1 MEFQQME
8 IVNQRQKMLD
18 AMESN
23 AKGNDNFVIKVI
35 STVNVDG
42 KSYIKRKKKMEEVRT
57 KNQTNFFHF
66 LIYYLE
72 RLVYKLPYLK

>member
-8 IVNQRQKMLD
+8 IVNHRQKMLD

-35 STVNVDG
+35 NTVNVDG
-42 KSYIKRKKKMEEVRT
+42 KSYIKRKKNGRS
-57 KNQTNFFHF
+57 KNKESN
-66 LIYYLE
+66 
-72 RLVYKLPYLK
+72 